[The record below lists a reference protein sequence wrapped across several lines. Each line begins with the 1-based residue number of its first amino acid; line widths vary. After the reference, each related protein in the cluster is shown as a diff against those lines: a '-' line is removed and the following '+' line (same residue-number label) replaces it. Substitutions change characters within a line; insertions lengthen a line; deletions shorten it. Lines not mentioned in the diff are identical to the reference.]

1 MANYHSIKNAA
12 ILTPTTNT
20 DLGSDANRYSNV
32 YMSGNIVMSNGV
44 TVTST
49 NAVAP
54 RVTSIAYPG
63 NDTAADPAGGQ
74 TITLNGSGFV
84 TGANV
89 LISGSV
95 TSSISVVN
103 SSTITFISP
112 ALSAG
117 SYVIYVINADGS
129 TAISIPGI
137 QYSGVPAW
145 TTSAGSLGSPSKNT
159 SVSYTVA
166 ATGDAPITYSV
177 VSGSLPTGLSLNS
190 TSGVISG
197 TTPNVGSA
205 TTYNFTIRASDAQ
218 NQDTDR
224 AFSLNVTVATPPST
238 VEYLVV
244 AGGGAG
250 GSNAKGWNTQGGGGA
265 GGFRTSVPGATSG
278 RNSSAEALYS
288 IQTGTPITVTVGA
301 GGVNGTNGGDSQFGT
316 VVSLGGGAGAI
327 PANGSAWSPGSPA
340 NDGGSGGGGGG
351 DATSTY
357 VPTTAGAGTAGQ
369 GYGGGTK
376 INGAG
381 GPAWGGSG
389 GGGAGAVGGD
399 NSSNSSGN
407 GGAGLTS
414 SITGTSTSYAGGG
427 GAAAGS
433 NTSSSSGGYGGAGG
447 GGTGAR
453 FDRSA
458 TGGDTNSGGGGG
470 GGQQGGGTPSI
481 SGSGGSGIVIIRYA
495 DTYLPA
501 VSTTG
506 SPTYT
511 TPTGYRVYKF
521 TSSGSITF

>member
-1 MANYHSIKNAA
+1 MANYHSVKNAA
-12 ILTPTTNT
+12 ILTPSTNT

-95 TSSISVVN
+95 TNSTSVVN

-112 ALSAG
+112 ALNAG

-145 TTSAGSLGSPSKNT
+145 TTSAGSLGSPMKSA

-177 VSGSLPTGLSLNS
+177 VSGALPSGLSLNS

-224 AFSLNVTVATPPST
+224 SFSLAVQSANPPST

-244 AGGGAG
+244 AGGGG
-250 GSNAKGWNTQGGGGA
+250 GATLRGGGGGA
-265 GGFRTSVPGATSG
+265 GGYRTATGLSVS
-278 RNSSAEALYS
+278 N
-288 IQTGTPITVTVGA
+288 GTPITVTVGA
-301 GGVNGTNGGDSQFGT
+301 GGTAGT
-316 VVSLGGGAGAI
+316 
-327 PANGSAWSPGSPA
+327 WSPGLYLGG
-340 NDGGSGGGGGG
+340 DGTDSVFSTITSTGGGGGG
-351 DATSTY
+351 HAQG
-357 VPTTAGAGTAGQ
+357 GAGLT
-369 GYGGGTK
+369 GGRY
-376 INGAG
+376 
-381 GPAWGGSG
+381 GGSG
-389 GGGAGAVGGD
+389 GGGADGSAG
-399 NSSNSSGN
+399 SSGVSGQGN
-407 GGAGLTS
+407 
-414 SITGTSTSYAGGG
+414 
-427 GAAAGS
+427 
-433 NTSSSSGGYGGAGG
+433 SGGNG
-447 GGTGAR
+447 
-453 FDRSA
+453 FSSA
-458 TGGDTNSGGGGG
+458 WSYTSGGGGG
-470 GGQQGGGTPSI
+470 GAGASGSNGVSGAGGNGGTGLSSSITGSSVTYAGGGGGASQNAAGTGGSGGGASGVYPGN
-481 SGSGGSGIVIIRYA
+481 SGSANTGGGGGSCRDETQYTGTGQPGGAGGSGIVIIRYA
-495 DTYLPA
+495 DTYSPA
-501 VSTTG
+501 TSTTG